1 MNNVER
7 IMAKNKLL
15 GRNYDIFNTV
25 SKEKLFNNVIDLI
38 MEEKKSNE
46 MLRNIPRSSVTKFVL
61 EVDRYG
67 KIYSITPSKIITS
80 HLVSINS
87 EEEYFDNFRMLVIP
101 DEFKE
106 NNKIKYYQTKARY
119 RMFGHGLLNDRDDE
133 MTKYYSGDMA
143 TRTLYN
149 EFFKEYYDKSEKE
162 LGPNSSLFLYFGFAL
177 MVHYFDTHST
187 TDYSEIKEIIE
198 NAFNNFENILVDMQ
212 LNLMTQELQEIQLL
226 SPESFDNSLLRSEY
240 NISFDEFDFGNPHKK
255 EQELLLRFA
264 ENYVDTYGKAHMIPI
279 K

>member
-1 MNNVER
+1 MNNVDR

-25 SKEKLFNNVIDLI
+25 SKEKLLNDIIDLI
-38 MEEKKSNE
+38 MEEQKSNV

-67 KIYSITPSKIITS
+67 KLYSITPAKIITA

-106 NNKIKYYQTKARY
+106 NNKVRYYQVKARY
-119 RMFGHGLLNDRDDE
+119 RMFDHGPLNDRDDE
-133 MTKYYSGDMA
+133 MTRFYSGDMA
-143 TRTLYN
+143 VRKLYN
-149 EFFKEYYDKSEKE
+149 EFFKEYFDKSEKE
-162 LGPNSSLFLYFGFAL
+162 LGPNSSLFLYFVFAL

-187 TDYSEIKEIIE
+187 TDYSEIKDIIA

-212 LNLMTQELQEIQLL
+212 LNLMTQELQEIQTYSLD
-226 SPESFDNSLLRSEY
+226 SFDNSLINAEY
-240 NISFDEFDFGNPHKK
+240 NISFDEFDFGNPPKK

-279 K
+279 M